1 MSGQL
6 WSNWQGFVDAEDLA
20 VVRRIKA
27 TIPIGRDQV
36 IEAPVFIEILEP
48 LEAGKGG
55 RIVMLNPEVF
65 SRVCMNPLFDP
76 LDSPRCRIGVRPE
89 GSR

>member
-48 LEAGKGG
+48 LEDGKGG

-65 SRVCMNPLFDP
+65 LRVCMNSFFDP
-76 LDSPRCRIGVRPE
+76 LDAPLCRITVRPE